1 LAVDALDHDGPADP
15 KRIDSGVC
23 AQQLQPGVNPATF
36 PADSAAALADFEGYQ
51 AAEVPAEPRLA
62 CYTNASC
69 PSSSV
74 PPAAK
79 RCTRHTRFSVRL
91 RRLRGLKVT
100 LGGQR
105 LHVHRRGRRRTVT
118 VDLGPTG
125 AQPVVLVET
134 GRTARGHRVTVRRTY
149 RGC

>member
-1 LAVDALDHDGPADP
+1 
-15 KRIDSGVC
+15 
-23 AQQLQPGVNPATF
+23 
-36 PADSAAALADFEGYQ
+36 
-51 AAEVPAEPRLA
+51 
-62 CYTNASC
+62 
-69 PSSSV
+69 
-74 PPAAK
+74 
-79 RCTRHTRFSVRL
+79 VRL